1 MRKRATKTTKTTKAT
16 VTLPLEQYEKMRD
29 DIEDM
34 SAAIDALRE
43 RNEILDSNLSLSVK
57 ALEEVKDKYA
67 MLMASVK
74 HQEARW

>member
-1 MRKRATKTTKTTKAT
+1 
-16 VTLPLEQYEKMRD
+16 MRD

-67 MLMASVK
+67 MLLASVK